1 MVQIFDIQISS
12 NIPIR
17 QSFTKIYGIG
27 TTKSNIFCDWLGL
40 PPSWTFNDVSLYKR
54 QSIIKAFEKFIIDY
68 NILIEEKLRVQNNTD
83 SQRLRLIS
91 SYRGI
96 RNSQGLP
103 VRGQKTKSNAR
114 TQRKR
119 RRI

>member
-12 NIPIR
+12 SIPIR

-27 TTKSNIFCDWLGL
+27 SNKANVFCDWLGL
-40 PPSWTFNDVSLYKR
+40 PASWTFNDVSPYKK
-54 QSIIKAFEKFIIDY
+54 QFIIEAFEKFILDY
-68 NILIEEKLRVQNNTD
+68 NILIEEELRAKNNTD

-96 RNSQGLP
+96 RNGQGLP

-119 RRI
+119 RRV